1 MLRDT
6 WPPTQD
12 ENEFVCIDTRKAF
25 SMLDVTDVLPDRR
38 NDGADIATIKLLH
51 EVEFIRKQLRALEP
65 QLSAMVTQYGL
76 RRGQTGYREFHLRN
90 NLNEQAYKE
99 K

>member
-1 MLRDT
+1 MLKY
-6 WPPTQD
+6 D
-12 ENEFVCIDTRKAF
+12 EEIDEYVCMDTRQAF

-38 NDGADIATIKLLH
+38 DDGADIATIKLLH
-51 EVEFIRKQLRALEP
+51 EVEFIRRQLRVLEP
-65 QLSAMVTQYGL
+65 QLSGMITQYGL

>member
-6 WPPTQD
+6 WPPTQE

-38 NDGADIATIKLLH
+38 DDGADIATIKLLTDVI
-51 EVEFIRKQLRALEP
+51 EMRNNLRALEP
-65 QLSAMVTQYGL
+65 KLSAMVTEYGS
-76 RRGQTGYREFHLRN
+76 RRGFSGYREFHLRN
-90 NLNEQAYKE
+90 KLNETNYKE
-99 K
+99 R